1 MSENPTNC
9 CGQVERVP
17 SVITP
22 GNHDGVHLGHRALL
36 NTAKIHGAKQGL
48 RTVALTFDPHPTQL
62 LAPDKVPPLLTT
74 IARRCELLKNAGADE
89 VIVQHFGEKFAALSP
104 EDFMRKWLI
113 ESLDARALVV
123 GPNFGFGKKRS
134 GNIETL
140 RELGKKYGC
149 DVLVV
154 EPIRNGGEI
163 VSSSAIRRA
172 IIDGDLDKATRF
184 LDRFHD
190 VSARVVEGDKRGRT
204 LGFPTANLECTPA
217 LLPVL
222 LPPDGVYAVVAR
234 QLVPPSKEI
243 LFGVANIGVRPT
255 FQAGRS
261 VEVHFFDFDKNL
273 YGIELRVGFVRR
285 IRKERTFENSD
296 ELRKQIQADALLARE
311 WHHEID
317 KGKLSWL

>member
-1 MSENPTNC
+1 MSQDHCSC
-9 CGQVERVP
+9 CGQTERTP

-36 NTAKIHGAKQGL
+36 NSAKTYGAKHGL
-48 RTVALTFDPHPTQL
+48 RAVALTFDPHPTQV
-62 LAPDKVPPLLTT
+62 LAPNRVPPLLTT

-89 VIVQHFGEKFAALSP
+89 VIVQCFGEDFAALSP
-104 EDFMRKWLI
+104 EDFMRKWLV
-113 ESLDARALVV
+113 ESLYARALVV
-123 GPNFGFGKKRS
+123 GPDFAFGNKRS

-154 EPIRNGGEI
+154 EPICDAGEI
-163 VSSSAIRRA
+163 ISSSAIRRA
-172 IIDGDLDKATRF
+172 IIQGDLDKATRF

-190 VSARVVEGDKRGRT
+190 VRARVIEGDKRGRA
-204 LGFPTANLECTPA
+204 LGFPTANLDCA
-217 LLPVL
+217 PVL

-243 LFGVANIGVRPT
+243 LLGVANIGVRPT
-255 FQAGRS
+255 FHAGRS
-261 VEVHFFDFDKNL
+261 VEVHFFDFDKDL

-285 IRKERTFENSD
+285 IRKEQTFGNSN
-296 ELRKQIQADALLARE
+296 ELRDQIQADTLLARE
-311 WHHEID
+311 WLRDID
-317 KGKLSWL
+317 KRMLSWL